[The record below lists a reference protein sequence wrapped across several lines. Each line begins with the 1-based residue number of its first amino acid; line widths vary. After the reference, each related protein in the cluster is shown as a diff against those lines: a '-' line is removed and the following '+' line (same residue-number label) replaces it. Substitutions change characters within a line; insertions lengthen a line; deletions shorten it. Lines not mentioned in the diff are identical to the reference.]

1 MARTSPTAG
10 ATRLATARTAPVL
23 GVLVCHDGARWL
35 EEALD
40 ALRQLTAR
48 PRYLIAVDTGSV
60 DATPELLAAADDVL
74 DEVLTL
80 PRDSGFGAAVAA
92 AVERGEQRWGDPG
105 RWVWLLHD
113 DCAPEPGCLEA
124 LLSVAEVSP
133 SAALLGPLA
142 LDWADPRL
150 VVEAGLSTDAAGHR
164 QTGIDAAELDF
175 GQFRLNV
182 EVLAVSSAGALIR
195 RDVWTALGGYD
206 PALSLLRDDLDFG
219 WRVNR
224 ADHLVLCVPAA
235 RLRHA
240 AALAGGQR
248 EPDAVPAGRRHA
260 VDRVHG
266 LRTYLVNCSMA
277 AFVVGLPRLVLLGLL
292 RATGLVLLRRT
303 GAARAELA
311 ALNHLTRGRA
321 GLRAAR
327 RRRRGATPARGVRG
341 LLTSRLTR
349 MRNAVRAGLAGLVRR
364 RVQADAELGRL
375 GAGRSTLG
383 RLPEPGPQQAEM
395 PPADEVGP
403 DTLPADAPPR
413 QPIEIV
419 TQRYTGL
426 RRSSRAVAVPVAAA
440 SGASADTAGSRAQP
454 SPLPRDGSAVTYG
467 TGRAGWLVM
476 VDVSPGKLFREVV
489 LAPAV
494 LLVAATTM
502 IAILMNRGR
511 LGLDLAGGRL
521 LPVEGLGATWTSYL
535 AGWHPVGGGSAAP
548 APAAL
553 AVLGMLGA
561 PVGSPGI
568 AVSLL
573 LLASLPLAALSAY
586 LATRS
591 VPVTRATRALAAAA
605 YALVPAGTAAVAQ
618 GRLGVVVAHIALPLV
633 LAGTVALL
641 RSGSDGRGAAWLST
655 VGATSLGLAVIGAFV
670 PALHLLVLAVALIG
684 FVLMPATR
692 STLLRR
698 TAGLFALVLLP
709 LGLLLPWPAV
719 VLQRPEVLLHGTG
732 AAVPEQWPGWTA
744 LLALDPGGPG
754 AVPWVGAVLVVAAL
768 LAALLRPQRAMLP
781 GLGVV
786 LLGAGAAVVLGSV
799 AMQPLAGGAP
809 RPGFIGAPLL
819 LAACGLLWLVLVAC
833 RSDPGEPRATRRA
846 GSRSRLV
853 PAVPGLRRMLP
864 AAAGVA
870 VAALAAGAVLAGAAG
885 PLGTAS
891 QSAVPGLAPALV
903 AELAR
908 DDTSVLVVGDG
919 GEPVRL
925 TRGRTPRFGD
935 DSIAPL
941 PSTLARLDRVG
952 DVLAGR
958 QPGQVDAVLADV
970 AALGV
975 EFVVL
980 PQPAPAQPAPAQR
993 ALATA
998 GALARPAPPTAEG
1011 RPVLRLLRPNPGAQ
1025 LLGPQ
1030 LSGQART
1037 GASPPVGAAPTGVPV
1052 PAPPPSVAAQ
1062 VAPGADNRLLV
1073 LAANYEP
1080 GWRASVDGVPTP
1092 VVRAWGHQVA
1102 VEVPGGGAEVRVDRS
1117 QVTRTALLLGQ
1128 AALLLL
1134 VAVTA
1139 LPSRRKTAPPDI
1151 AR

>member
-1 MARTSPTAG
+1 M
-10 ATRLATARTAPVL
+10 
-23 GVLVCHDGARWL
+23 LVCHDGARWL
-35 EEALD
+35 EEALA
-40 ALRQLTAR
+40 ALRELTAR
-48 PRYLIAVDTGSV
+48 PQYLIAVDTGSV
-60 DATPELLAAADDVL
+60 DSTAELLAAADDVL

-124 LLSVAEVSP
+124 LLSVAEASP

-142 LDWADPRL
+142 LDWEDPRL

-164 QTGIDAAELDF
+164 QTGIDAAELDS
-175 GQFRLNV
+175 GQFRLNT

-206 PALSLLRDDLDFG
+206 PALPLLRDDLDFG

-240 AALAGGQR
+240 AALAGGYR
-248 EPDAVPAGRRHA
+248 ELDAVPAGRRRA
-260 VDRVHG
+260 ADRAHG
-266 LRTYLVNCSMA
+266 LRTYLVNCSTA

-292 RATGLVLLRRT
+292 RAIGLLLVLRT

-311 ALNHLTRGRA
+311 ALSYLSRGRG

-327 RRRRGATPARGVRG
+327 RRRRSTAPSRGVRS

-349 MRNAVRAGLAGLVRR
+349 LRNAVRAGLAGLVRR

-375 GAGRSTLG
+375 GSGRSTLG

-403 DTLPADAPPR
+403 DTLPADASPR
-413 QPIEIV
+413 RPAEIV
-419 TQRYTGL
+419 TQRYAGL
-426 RRSSRAVAVPVAAA
+426 RRSRQAVAVPVAGKSEDSAA
-440 SGASADTAGSRAQP
+440 SDDPADTAGSRPQP
-454 SPLPRDGSAVTYG
+454 SPLPRDGSAVTG
-467 TGRAGWLVM
+467 ATQRAGRLVM
-476 VDVSPGKLFREVV
+476 VDVSPARLLREVV

-494 LLVAATTM
+494 LLVAAT
-502 IAILMNRGR
+502 AVLAVLMNRGR
-511 LGLDLAGGRL
+511 LGLELAGGRL
-521 LPVEGLGATWTSYL
+521 LPPEGLGATWASYL
-535 AGWHPVGGGSAAP
+535 AEWHPVGGGSAAP
-548 APAAL
+548 APTAL
-553 AVLGMLGA
+553 AVLGVLGA
-561 PVGSPGI
+561 PVGSPRVV
-568 AVSLL
+568 VSLL
-573 LLASLPLAALSAY
+573 LLAALPLAALSAY

-591 VPVTRATRALAAAA
+591 VPVTRAARALVAAG
-605 YALVPAGTAAVAQ
+605 YALLPVGTAAVAQ
-618 GRLGVVVAHIALPLV
+618 GRLDVVVAHVALPLV
-633 LAGTVALL
+633 LAGTVAVL
-641 RSGSDGRGAAWLST
+641 RSRGDGRSGDGLRGDGRSGAWLPT
-655 VGATSLGLAVIGAFV
+655 VGATALGLAVIGAFV
-670 PALHLLVLAVALIG
+670 PALLLLVLAAAVIG
-684 FVLMPATR
+684 FVLMPANR
-692 STLLRR
+692 ATLGKR
-698 TAGLFALVLLP
+698 TAGLFALALLP

-719 VLQRPEVLLHGTG
+719 VVQRPEVLIHGTG

-754 AVPWVGAVLVVAAL
+754 AAPWVGVVLVVAAL

-786 LLGAGAAVVLGSV
+786 LLGAGAAAALGSV
-799 AMQPLAGGAP
+799 AVQPLAGGTA
-809 RPGFIGAPLL
+809 RPGFVGAPLL
-819 LAACGLLWLVLVAC
+819 LAACGLLWMVLVAC
-833 RSDPGEPRATRRA
+833 RSK
-846 GSRSRLV
+846 
-853 PAVPGLRRMLP
+853 PAVPRPAVSGLRRALP
-864 AAAGVA
+864 VAAGVA
-870 VAALAAGAVLAGAAG
+870 VATLAAGAVLTGAAG
-885 PLGTAS
+885 PLGSAS
-891 QSAVPGLAPALV
+891 RQPAAPALAPAL
-903 AELAR
+903 ATELAR
-908 DDTSVLVVGDG
+908 DGTSVLVVGDEG
-919 GEPVRL
+919 DPVRL

-941 PSTLARLDRVG
+941 QSTLVQLDRVG
-952 DVLAGR
+952 DVLVGR

-980 PQPAPAQPAPAQR
+980 PQPESTQPASTQPEPTQPGPAQR

-998 GALARPAPPTAEG
+998 GALSRSAPPTAEG
-1011 RPVLRLLRPNPGAQ
+1011 RPVLRLIRPNPGAE

-1052 PAPPPSVAAQ
+1052 AAPPPTVAAR
-1062 VAPGADNRLLV
+1062 VAPGADDRLLV

-1080 GWRASVDGVPTP
+1080 GWRASVDGAPAP
-1092 VVRAWGHQVA
+1092 VLRAWGHQVA
-1102 VEVPGGGAEVRVDRS
+1102 VEVPGPGAEVRVDRS

-1128 AALLLL
+1128 AAVVLL
-1134 VAVTA
+1134 VAVAA
-1139 LPSRRKTAPPDI
+1139 LPSRRSRDTATPM
-1151 AR
+1151 